1 MGKMSPSPRIVYFL
15 FTKIDCCK
23 QKMRPSAHK
32 KKYRRFELLHPTFF
46 GVGWGKKPHPII
58 VVHLVISVDLIK
70 PPFAAKILDEPIAIF
85 KNTVYNVSNKSAD
98 CVKNIRWRL
107 LWRLKET
114 FI

>member
-23 QKMRPSAHK
+23 QKMHLSAHK
-32 KKYRRFELLHPTFF
+32 RSTGILNCPILLFF

-58 VVHLVISVDLIK
+58 VVYLVTSVDLIK

-98 CVKNIRWRL
+98 CGKNIRWRL